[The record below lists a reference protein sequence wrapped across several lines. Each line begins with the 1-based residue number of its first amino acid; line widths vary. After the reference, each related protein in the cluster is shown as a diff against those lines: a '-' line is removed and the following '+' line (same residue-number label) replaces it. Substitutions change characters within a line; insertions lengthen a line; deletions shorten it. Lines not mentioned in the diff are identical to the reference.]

1 MSIYIYSTYTYIYV
15 EWIHA
20 YYAPVSWFSA
30 SLQIRT
36 LKHSNVTQLAS
47 GKGFL
52 DGTVRRICPQVVNQ
66 DLNLDSVTQYPCS

>member
-1 MSIYIYSTYTYIYV
+1 MYVCMYV

-20 YYAPVSWFSA
+20 YCASVSLFSA

-36 LKHSNVTQLAS
+36 LKHSNITQLAS

-52 DGTVRRICPQVVNQ
+52 GGSVRRICPQVVNQ
-66 DLNLDSVTQYPCS
+66 DLNLDSVTQYLCS